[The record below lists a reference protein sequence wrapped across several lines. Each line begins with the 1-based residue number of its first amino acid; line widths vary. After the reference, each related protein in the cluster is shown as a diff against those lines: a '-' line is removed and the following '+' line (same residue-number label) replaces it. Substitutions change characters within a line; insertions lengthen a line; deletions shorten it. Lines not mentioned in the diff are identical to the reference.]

1 MLITITNVDEKAP
14 RLIGFTRL
22 LGFPVEFS
30 AATTSG
36 TATFVPASGQPDGL
50 LGQSF
55 HVEIDQEVVS
65 NLRIVGADVQEE
77 FSSLGESGSF
87 RVCGVVSTVVPL
99 SEPAGAEII
108 SVTASE
114 VMITISKDDLGE
126 VRPSKGDKLMFT
138 VREVSL
144 WDEAI

>member
-1 MLITITNVDEKAP
+1 MLITITRVDAKVP
-14 RLIGFTRL
+14 RQVGFTRM

-30 AATTSG
+30 AGTTSG
-36 TATFVPASGQPDGL
+36 TAIFVPASGQSDGL

-65 NLRIVGADVQEE
+65 DLRIVGADAQEE
-77 FSSLGESGSF
+77 FSSLGERGSF

-99 SEPAGAEII
+99 SEPTGAEII
-108 SVTASE
+108 SVTASDA
-114 VMITISKDDLGE
+114 MITISKDDLGE
-126 VRPSKGDKLMFT
+126 ARPSKGDKLMFT